1 MADFIRQL
9 ADEAGRTSVKASY
22 SLRRPGENNDGI
34 NAQIRRK
41 GGRSSGALDPESLNS
56 QIRKAAAAN
65 NIPGDMDDQIRSST
79 GRIRTGTSSGRAP
92 SINTELSGRISQALM
107 EGGADDQ
114 TAWVKAAE
122 DMEKCGLDTNLAD
135 QVSQK
140 IIAARGGN
148 V

>member
-9 ADEAGRTSVKASY
+9 ADEAGQTSVKMTY
-22 SLRRPGENNDGI
+22 SLQRPGENNDSL

-41 GGRSSGALDPESLNS
+41 SGRSSGALDPESLNS

-92 SINTELSGRISQALM
+92 SINTELSGRTSQALM

>member
-9 ADEAGRTSVKASY
+9 ADEAGRTSVKASC
-22 SLRRPGENNDGI
+22 SLRSPRENNDCI

-41 GGRSSGALDPESLNS
+41 SGRGSGALDPASLNS

-92 SINTELSGRISQALM
+92 SLNTELAGRIRQALM

-122 DMEKCGLDTNLAD
+122 DMEKYGLDTNLAD

>member
-9 ADEAGRTSVKASY
+9 ADEAGQTSVKASS
-22 SLRRPGENNDGI
+22 SLRRPGENNGSI
-34 NAQIRRK
+34 NDAIRRK
-41 GGRSSGALDPESLNS
+41 GSRGSGSLDPESLNS

-79 GRIRTGTSSGRAP
+79 GCIRTGTSSGRAP
-92 SINTELSGRISQALM
+92 SLNTELAGRIRQVLM

-122 DMEKCGLDTNLAD
+122 DMEKYGLDTNLAD